1 MPLVVHFATS
11 VHIEIRERAIMLIN
25 LLNSI
30 MDPPI
35 QCGSTGSFFEKM
47 KFIYDSH
54 LNVVNKNAQG
64 VVPIPPM
71 LDLYDWIDT
80 GEEHLVKM
88 TKCVSEGRIMFHP
101 KANSSATAMS
111 LSVPFS

>member
-1 MPLVVHFATS
+1 MGVLV
-11 VHIEIRERAIMLIN
+11 L
-25 LLNSI
+25 
-30 MDPPI
+30 
-35 QCGSTGSFFEKM
+35 FEKM

-88 TKCVSEGRIMFHP
+88 TKCVSEGRITFHP
-101 KANSSATAMS
+101 KAESSVTAMS
-111 LSVPFS
+111 LSVPFSDSGNRNEWGFFIM